1 MTARAIT
8 IRENGID
15 RSGAEYQKW
24 IEFIL
29 HGGLLKHVPEPFRLD
44 EVCYYATKYSGLSDG
59 LYTSFKRDVL
69 PFIPVD
75 VLFMGFLMGNVG
87 HEIVKRENAT
97 YRENISSSKLPP
109 GAGKKEK
116 GKGKREGEE
125 EEGEKKRE
133 KKE

>member
-1 MTARAIT
+1 
-8 IRENGID
+8 
-15 RSGAEYQKW
+15 
-24 IEFIL
+24 
-29 HGGLLKHVPEPFRLD
+29 
-44 EVCYYATKYSGLSDG
+44 
-59 LYTSFKRDVL
+59 
-69 PFIPVD
+69 
-75 VLFMGFLMGNVG
+75 MGNVG